1 MGFRSVRTYQFRNLR
16 DGEIDLYAPEVFLVG
31 ENGQG
36 KSNFLEALYLL
47 CFGSSFRTKD
57 EALLTR
63 FGEKEMAL
71 QCEYASDGRAPFDLS
86 LRIAEGQKRISL
98 DGKAI
103 QDRRDL
109 IAAVPC
115 IIFCHDDISFADGPP
130 ERRRWFFNQIMS
142 LYDPLFIDTLRVY
155 QKVLRQRNAVLK
167 AGGSSLLDV
176 YDIQLAEAGTEI
188 VEKRKAAVDE
198 FNATFTELYGKVS
211 RLAGDCVI
219 RYIPSWRGQQDR
231 DAAVAALKE
240 RREEDV
246 RMGTTGTGPHR
257 DRFLFFREGRN
268 FSANASTGQMRL
280 ISLVL
285 RVSQAVFFSK
295 KTGKKP
301 VLLLDD
307 VLLEIDGRRRVSF
320 LESLPPYEQA
330 VYTFLPDEPYEHY
343 LRADTSV
350 YLVSD
355 GALRRVAR

>member
-1 MGFRSVRTYQFRNLR
+1 MGFRSVRTYQFRNLQ
-16 DGEIDLYAPEVFLVG
+16 DGETDLDAPEVFLVG

-57 EALLTR
+57 ESLLTR

-71 QCEYASDGRAPFDLS
+71 RGDYASEGRVPFELS
-86 LRIAEGQKRISL
+86 LRMAEGQKRISL
-98 DGKAI
+98 DGKVI

-115 IIFCHDDISFADGPP
+115 IIFCHDDISFAVGPP

-142 LYDPLFIDTLRVY
+142 LYDPLFIDTLRAY
-155 QKVLRQRNAVLK
+155 QKILRQRNAVLK

-176 YDIQLAEAGTEI
+176 YDIQLAEVGTEI
-188 VEKRKAAVDE
+188 VEKRRAAVDE
-198 FNATFTELYGKVS
+198 FNETFTELYGKVS
-211 RLAGDCVI
+211 RLPGDCVI
-219 RYIPSWRGQQDR
+219 RYMPSWKGHHDC
-231 DAAVAALKE
+231 DAAAATLRE
-240 RREEDV
+240 RREDDV

-257 DRFLFFREGRN
+257 DRFIFFREGRN
-268 FSANASTGQMRL
+268 FSSDASTGQMRL

-285 RVSQAVFFSK
+285 RVSQAVFFSR

-307 VLLEIDGRRRVSF
+307 VLLEIDGKRRVSF

-330 VYTFLPDEPYEHY
+330 VYTFLPDEPYQHY
-343 LRADTSV
+343 LHTSTAV
-350 YLVSD
+350 YRVSD
-355 GALRRVAR
+355 GTLRRVAR